1 MKNIKNFIVLLFVL
15 FTIPTIAQNHSSDG
29 AFIITKE
36 SGVYKI
42 KQETRIIFEGRPGIF
57 SEEVEGS
64 FTTLK
69 STIDYVKTTQ
79 TTDSKCYDL
88 EFRNITSSNEN
99 LTNESYTFHSL
110 TLTNSSISFTNG
122 TLNIHNSVLVK
133 SNSELTLKDNLTLNG
148 GTLTIQTNALGA
160 FSNANLSNSTI
171 TTQNSSSIQIT
182 GGSTNLTNSTM
193 NIATGSTINLTGAT
207 ISDAQLLSISNAII
221 IGKNHTKNLTLSLQ
235 GGKWNFIGFPHC
247 NNISLLTDI
256 ERNIWAIGWDYNT
269 NNWNTETYLQYNSNV
284 QSVVERG
291 TGIFVVSNSN
301 YTGQHSITM
310 DNLPIN
316 NLTFN
321 GNAPSSEGRWFC
333 LANPFNCTLS
343 TKKIFSAN
351 PGQIQSICTFN
362 GTTFTTTIPDHNRTI
377 APFQGFMLNMVTNN
391 ETINLDLEKLY
402 YSGSAKSEVEEVV
415 NYIDIDVLT
424 DDYAVPVTFLHKET
438 ALAEYDIFDADKMF
452 GSGEVA
458 EPYFVLGERN
468 LCIEAA
474 NTLPYT
480 APMNI
485 KSGEARNVQIV
496 VSHIPE
502 QYEVTLVDG
511 EEEIAL
517 EAGVAYETMIASGE
531 NAERFQVIINKKNGV
546 SISDVENVSET
557 SISQYNR
564 NIIIE
569 GGNNIHTE
577 IFNMLGQKVYETSSR
592 NFTLNNA
599 NAGTY
604 VVKVKDGNSVNT
616 TKIVIK

>member
-1 MKNIKNFIVLLFVL
+1 MKSIKNFIVLLFVL
-15 FTIPTIAQNHSSDG
+15 FTIPSIAQTTY
-29 AFIITKE
+29 IIEPIGNTV
-36 SGVYKI
+36 GVFRKTYTI
-42 KQETRIIFEGRPGIF
+42 MGGVSMP
-57 SEEVEGS
+57 
-64 FTTLK
+64 TTTPIGVGDNL
-69 STIDYVKTTQ
+69 STIISLLINDNAGSNSYN
-79 TTDSKCYDL
+79 L
-88 EFRNITSSNEN
+88 EFNGNLNFSGQD
-99 LTNESYTFHSL
+99 LTNLSP
-110 TLTNSSISFTNG
+110 TLTTING
-122 TLNIHNSVLVK
+122 TLTVGDVNIGSITVNNKLIA
-133 SNSELTLKDNLTLNG
+133 NNLTIGNDKILTVDPYKVLKVASYYNQ
-148 GTLTIQTNALGA
+148 GTEDFRENAV
-160 FSNANLSNSTI
+160 
-171 TTQNSSSIQIT
+171 
-182 GGSTNLTNSTM
+182 
-193 NIATGSTINLTGAT
+193 
-207 ISDAQLLSISNAII
+207 I
-221 IGKNHTKNLTLSLQ
+221 IGIEKNYTKRLSARQ
-235 GGKWNFIGFPHC
+235 RAWNFIGFPD
-247 NNISLLTDI
+247 NRDLTIFTAD
-256 ERNIWAIGWDYNT
+256 EMLGDVWAIEFNYT
-269 NNWNTETYLQYNSNV
+269 NNAWNTEDYLLEND
-284 QSVVERG
+284 VVSRG
-291 TGIFVVSNSN
+291 NGIFVFPDGDISQDITIYNFKNEDKTLN
-301 YTGQHSITM
+301 YPGSTSF
-310 DNLPIN
+310 
-316 NLTFN
+316 FN
-321 GNAPSSEGRWFC
+321 RWFA
-333 LANPFNCTLS
+333 LANPFTYNLSIEKFVGINRVQGNCIY
-343 TKKIFSAN
+343 KY
-351 PGQIQSICTFN
+351 N
-362 GTTFTTTIPDHNRTI
+362 GTSFDIHNGLTVGTI
-377 APFQGFMLNMVTNN
+377 APFEGFFVNLRNDNLNINFKLDELFYASQTN
-391 ETINLDLEKLY
+391 
-402 YSGSAKSEVEEVV
+402 KSEVEEQV

-452 GSGEVA
+452 GSGAVA

-468 LCIEAA
+468 LCIEAV

-531 NAERFQVIINKKNGV
+531 NADRFQVIINKKNGV

-569 GGNNIHTE
+569 GGNNIYTE

>member
-1 MKNIKNFIVLLFVL
+1 MKKIKSIIVLLFVL
-15 FTIPTIAQNHSSDG
+15 FSVQAIAQTTYGVEPNSAKFRVLRTVYEMVDGEMSPNTSTIGNKNNLYEVISCIKSDATSNNYTSYDLVFNG
-29 AFIITKE
+29 NLNF
-36 SGVYKI
+36 SGYDLL
-42 KQETRIIFEGRPGIF
+42 TNL
-57 SEEVEGS
+57 S
-64 FTTLK
+64 TTL
-69 STIDYVKTTQ
+69 TI
-79 TTDSKCYDL
+79 SP
-88 EFRNITSSNEN
+88 
-99 LTNESYTFHSL
+99 
-110 TLTNSSISFTNG
+110 TLTTING
-122 TLNIHNSVLVK
+122 TLTVRNVNIGSITVNGA
-133 SNSELTLKDNLTLNG
+133 LKANNLTIG
-148 GTLTIQTNALGA
+148 SEKTLTVNSNKVLKVESYNNQGREEFHENAV
-160 FSNANLSNSTI
+160 
-171 TTQNSSSIQIT
+171 
-182 GGSTNLTNSTM
+182 
-193 NIATGSTINLTGAT
+193 
-207 ISDAQLLSISNAII
+207 I
-221 IGKNHTKNLTLSLQ
+221 IGINKEYTKRLSARQ
-235 GGKWNFIGFPHC
+235 RAWNFIGFPDDR
-247 NNISLLTDI
+247 NLTIFTGDGMP
-256 ERNIWAIGWDYNT
+256 EDVWAIEFNYTDNA
-269 NNWNTETYLQYNSNV
+269 WNTEDYLSQN
-284 QSVVERG
+284 SVVSRG
-291 TGIFVVSNSN
+291 KGIFVFPNGDISQDITITSKNEDKTLN
-301 YTGQHSITM
+301 YPGSTSFVNQ
-310 DNLPIN
+310 
-316 NLTFN
+316 
-321 GNAPSSEGRWFC
+321 WFA
-333 LANPFNCTLS
+333 LANPFTYNLS
-343 TKKIFSAN
+343 IEKFVDINSVQGGCIYKY
-351 PGQIQSICTFN
+351 N
-362 GTTFTTTIPDHNRTI
+362 GTSFDFYNGLTVGTI
-377 APFQGFMLNMVTNN
+377 APFEGFFVNLFDNNLNINFKLDELFYASQTN
-391 ETINLDLEKLY
+391 
-402 YSGSAKSEVEEVV
+402 KSEVEEQV

-452 GSGEVA
+452 GSGAVA

-468 LCIEAA
+468 LCIEAV

>member
-15 FTIPTIAQNHSSDG
+15 FSVQAISQQTTYRVEPNGTKFSVSRITYGMVDGVISPNSTTIGNKNNLDEVISCINSDATSNNYTSYDLVFNGNLNFSGQSLITLTPTLTTING
-29 AFIITKE
+29 TLTVGTVNIGNITVN
-36 SGVYKI
+36 G
-42 KQETRIIFEGRPGIF
+42 
-57 SEEVEGS
+57 
-64 FTTLK
+64 TLK
-69 STIDYVKTTQ
+69 A
-79 TTDSKCYDL
+79 
-88 EFRNITSSNEN
+88 NN
-99 LTNESYTFHSL
+99 LTINSGETLTVGDYKVLKVESYTNHGSENEHFS
-110 TLTNSSISFTNG
+110 
-122 TLNIHNSVLVK
+122 
-133 SNSELTLKDNLTLNG
+133 SNS
-148 GTLTIQTNALGA
+148 
-160 FSNANLSNSTI
+160 
-171 TTQNSSSIQIT
+171 
-182 GGSTNLTNSTM
+182 
-193 NIATGSTINLTGAT
+193 
-207 ISDAQLLSISNAII
+207 II
-221 IGKNHTKNLTLSLQ
+221 IGIDKQYTKRLSARQ
-235 GGKWNFIGFPHC
+235 RAWNFIGFP
-247 NNISLLTDI
+247 NDRNLTIFTEDGMP
-256 ERNIWAIGWDYNT
+256 EDVWAIEFNYT
-269 NNWNTETYLQYNSNV
+269 NNAWNTGNYLLEQD
-284 QSVVERG
+284 VVSRG
-291 TGIFVVSNSN
+291 KGIFVFPDGDISKYITITSKNEDVENLN
-301 YTGQHSITM
+301 YPGSTSFE
-310 DNLPIN
+310 N
-316 NLTFN
+316 
-321 GNAPSSEGRWFC
+321 RWFA
-333 LANPFNCTLS
+333 LANPFTYNLS
-343 TKKIFSAN
+343 IEKFVDINRVQGDCIYKY
-351 PGQIQSICTFN
+351 N
-362 GTTFTTTIPDHNRTI
+362 GTSFDIHNGLTVGII
-377 APFQGFMLNMVTNN
+377 APFEGFFVNMASGYTTIDFKLDELFYASQTN
-391 ETINLDLEKLY
+391 
-402 YSGSAKSEVEEVV
+402 KSEVEEQV

-468 LCIEAA
+468 LCIEAT

-485 KSGEARNVQIV
+485 KSGEARNVKIV
-496 VSHIPE
+496 ASYIPE

-531 NAERFQVIINKKNGV
+531 NEDRFQVIINKKNGV

>member
-15 FTIPTIAQNHSSDG
+15 FSVQAISQ
-29 AFIITKE
+29 
-36 SGVYKI
+36 
-42 KQETRIIFEGRPGIF
+42 
-57 SEEVEGS
+57 
-64 FTTLK
+64 
-69 STIDYVKTTQ
+69 Q
-79 TTDSKCYDL
+79 TTYRVEPNGTKFRVSRITYGMVDGEISPNSTTIGNKNNLGGVISCINSDAISNNYTSYDL
-88 EFRNITSSNEN
+88 VFNGN
-99 LTNESYTFHSL
+99 LNFSGQSL
-110 TLTNSSISFTNG
+110 ITLTPTLTTING
-122 TLNIHNSVLVK
+122 TLTVGTVNIGSITVNGA
-133 SNSELTLKDNLTLNG
+133 LKANNLTIDNG
-148 GTLTIQTNALGA
+148 ETLTVYDYKVLKVASYYNEGTADFHENAV
-160 FSNANLSNSTI
+160 
-171 TTQNSSSIQIT
+171 
-182 GGSTNLTNSTM
+182 
-193 NIATGSTINLTGAT
+193 
-207 ISDAQLLSISNAII
+207 I
-221 IGKNHTKNLTLSLQ
+221 IGIEKNYTKRLSARQ
-235 GGKWNFIGFPHC
+235 RAWNFIGFPDDRD
-247 NNISLLTDI
+247 LTIFTED
-256 ERNIWAIGWDYNT
+256 EMPEDVWAIEFNYT
-269 NNWNTETYLQYNSNV
+269 NNAWNTDNYLLANY
-284 QSVVERG
+284 VVSRG
-291 TGIFVVSNSN
+291 KGIFVFPDGDISQDITIYNFKNEDVATLN
-301 YTGQHSITM
+301 YTGSTSFY
-310 DNLPIN
+310 N
-316 NLTFN
+316 
-321 GNAPSSEGRWFC
+321 RWFA
-333 LANPFNCTLS
+333 LANPFTYNLSVEKFVDINRVQGNCIY
-343 TKKIFSAN
+343 KY
-351 PGQIQSICTFN
+351 N
-362 GTTFTTTIPDHNRTI
+362 GTSFDIQNGLTVGTI
-377 APFQGFMLNMVTNN
+377 APFEGFFVNLSNDNLNINFKLDELFYASQTN
-391 ETINLDLEKLY
+391 
-402 YSGSAKSEVEEVV
+402 KSEVEEVV

-468 LCIEAA
+468 LCIEAT

-531 NAERFQVIINKKNGV
+531 NEDRFKVIINKKNGV